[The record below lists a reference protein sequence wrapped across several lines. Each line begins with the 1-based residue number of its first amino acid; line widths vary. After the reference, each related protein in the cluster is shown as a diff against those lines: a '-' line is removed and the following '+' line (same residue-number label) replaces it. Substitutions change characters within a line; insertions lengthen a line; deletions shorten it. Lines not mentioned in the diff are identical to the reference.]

1 MAVLDDVR
9 KLIERLAPA
18 PICDNCI
25 ATTLNLSGPQHA
37 NRKSREL
44 AGTGGF
50 ERMIGLCSI
59 CAGEKLVIR
68 HR

>member
-1 MAVLDDVR
+1 M
-9 KLIERLAPA
+9 
-18 PICDNCI
+18 CDTCI